1 MCTRGQRARTKDE
14 HERGGGKGKRESAE
28 DAFRC
33 ATRGIKDGRDF
44 GNAGLYAANN
54 QCILVCCLGLHGRL
68 HRDKCNAAN
77 LLTSLPTYRVSEKLM
92 EPTSFDRDRSRSSPA
107 DKRIILFSLRFPL
120 DFNFSRSY
128 RDFCSIVYYTFY
140 NSLKTSFLPFFLFRR
155 QFYFFLL
162 YSNPAFSFFWRGGGE
177 EEEEKHALFR
187 SVNNGIAS
195 FHGERKRPFFLGR
208 FSGDEIRLF
217 GVSRHNRGREEEKE
231 KKGAIV
237 RNGLEDI

>member
-1 MCTRGQRARTKDE
+1 MKGGGGGGGEEGKKEEKREGKSVGAVARPFDGAEAVVSVCTRGQRARTKDE

-107 DKRIILFSLRFPL
+107 DKRITLFSLRFPL

-128 RDFCSIVYYTFY
+128 RDFCSIGP
-140 NSLKTSFLPFFLFRR
+140 S
-155 QFYFFLL
+155 LL
-162 YSNPAFSFFWRGGGE
+162 YILQLPKNCLSSI
-177 EEEEKHALFR
+177 LF
-187 SVNNGIAS
+187 I
-195 FHGERKRPFFLGR
+195 
-208 FSGDEIRLF
+208 
-217 GVSRHNRGREEEKE
+217 
-231 KKGAIV
+231 
-237 RNGLEDI
+237 